1 VTTRTLQGV
10 RIVDMTEVWAGPMGT
25 SLLGDLG
32 ADVVKVESFP
42 RRSSITRASLPGS
55 ADDAPWERGALHH
68 MANRNKRNF
77 TLNIRTDEG
86 AEALR
91 KLISE
96 ADVLVEGYS
105 AGTIERLGFGWDAV
119 RELNPNLVMLS
130 MPGWGGEG
138 PYRGYVTLGSGLDS
152 TAGHAAMRGY
162 PDRPLDEIPAILQT
176 DATGALAVVQAVL
189 SGLFQREQTNQ
200 GVYIDMSQAEG
211 FQWQLAAA
219 IAEYTLNGRVPERL
233 GNMDPQI
240 VPHGCYRANGGE
252 ATEVTTEPD
261 EPSWVVIEARTDAQ
275 WLGVAA
281 AAGHPEWAALGHPW
295 ATVVGRLRARTEVDA
310 ALAAYA
316 ATDTAEAISD
326 AVSAAGGIAA
336 PVKHQASFL
345 SDPQFA
351 ARAWMQPV
359 EHRYMGLQ
367 IMPGFLWSI
376 APDAPSVDIA
386 CGLLGEYNTQVLTEL
401 GYTEDEIAA
410 LEAAGVIGN
419 AYPS

>member
-42 RRSSITRASLPGS
+42 RRSSITRASLPG
-55 ADDAPWERGALHH
+55 AGDTAPWERGALHH

-86 AEALR
+86 ADALR
-91 KLISE
+91 KLITE

-219 IAEYTLNGRVPERL
+219 IADYTLNGRVPERL
-233 GNMDPQI
+233 GNRDPQI

-261 EPSWVVIEARTDAQ
+261 ESSWVVIEARTDAQ
-275 WLGVAA
+275 WLGVAT
-281 AAGHPEWAALGHPW
+281 AAGHPEWAILGHPW
-295 ATVVGRLRARTEVDA
+295 ATVIGRLRARTEVDA

-316 ATDTAEAISD
+316 ATNTAEAISD

-376 APDAPSVDIA
+376 VPDAPSVDIA